1 MKTND
6 ELLQS
11 LIDEHVE
18 LQSKLTRLRAFL
30 NDPENMLIIG
40 TEHWGFL
47 SVQQKAMET
56 YAEALFWRI
65 KLVEREIKK

>member
-6 ELLQS
+6 DPLQS
-11 LIDEHVE
+11 LIHEHIEV
-18 LQSKLTRLRAFL
+18 QSKLVRLNAL
-30 NDPENMLIIG
+30 LKDPDYGLIIG
-40 TEHWGFL
+40 TEHWGLL
-47 SVQQKAMET
+47 SIQQRAMET